1 MSGKVKISPPIV
13 CAALGLVPLCVVRPL
28 REWYGVLSVDR
39 SRNEFR
45 RGVKST
51 KFAIAGAKRKT
62 EILSKLQICPHTIR
76 NYALEISYG
85 YGTMA
90 AFRNTFRNS
99 GTHPN
104 LRLASPPWHTPASAS
119 RDSSSLGVPAA
130 PPAATH
136 LELRAPSTFR
146 RPGFRAQAGAAPAGR
161 RSGSGSRQGRV
172 RWGWSFLSR
181 PRGSVSSAGSVGSGL
196 VARLYVCVRLWVGN
210 SGSWYL

>member
-1 MSGKVKISPPIV
+1 MRVSGKVKISPPIV

-85 YGTMA
+85 YGSLSKYLSKLWHSPQLKAGFA
-90 AFRNTFRNS
+90 AVAHAR
-99 GTHPN
+99 
-104 LRLASPPWHTPASAS
+104 LRLS
-119 RDSSSLGVPAA
+119 R
-130 PPAATH
+130 
-136 LELRAPSTFR
+136 LELIGGSGRTAGRYAS
-146 RPGFRAQAGAAPAGR
+146 GAARAFNISPTAFEHKQAR
-161 RSGSGSRQGRV
+161 
-172 RWGWSFLSR
+172 R
-181 PRGSVSSAGSVGSGL
+181 PRGGALGAGVGRVGFAGGGL
-196 VARLYVCVRLWVGN
+196 F
-210 SGSWYL
+210 